1 MKVYYINSENTK
13 IDLLNS
19 LIELKRRIS
28 LVLNGHTTRKTV
40 ELRTSIVMLKPK
52 KLK

>member
-13 IDLLNS
+13 IDL
-19 LIELKRRIS
+19 KRRIS
-28 LVLNGHTTRKTV
+28 LALNGHTTRKTV